1 MVSELIDL
9 YVLFNFIE
17 TMIIIIIKALCF
29 CVYIQSTVT
38 VLTEVD
44 PQDLSK
50 EDQPLEMKVQKDRSI
65 DQLKSI
71 QQENQWLRNRLSELE
86 GESETVRIENN
97 LLKID
102 TEVQVLN

>member
-17 TMIIIIIKALCF
+17 TIIRALCF

-50 EDQPLEMKVQKDRSI
+50 EDQPIEMKVQKDRSI